1 MTRAKYSKLL
11 AVLLT
16 AAMMLTMLP
25 TVAFAED
32 IESSPVDSCT
42 VTDGCTLKAGHE
54 GDCVTEATAEETLN
68 GMIASLPAP
77 KDMDPED
84 EEQLKVVYNQSG
96 EIKTFAEENGI
107 DVEENETINAVIAAL

>member
-1 MTRAKYSKLL
+1 MKRAKYSKLL

-54 GDCVTEATAEETLN
+54 GGLRYRGDRRGDAERDDRVL
-68 GMIASLPAP
+68 AR
-77 KDMDPED
+77 PERH
-84 EEQLKVVYNQSG
+84 
-96 EIKTFAEENGI
+96 
-107 DVEENETINAVIAAL
+107 